1 MSILKRETHT
11 FGLFFFITRTRPD
24 RHGLCPLQCRISVDG
39 NNTNFTVKQSISPSD
54 WSEKGGYVIG
64 KSRECQKIKTYLE
77 DIKSRVK
84 EHYRRL
90 RTEGRPVTAILLK
103 NLLLGHDPDKKP
115 EPTLI
120 PLFRELVEEKKQLA
134 GKEYVYATYQ
144 KYNRAMNSTIEFIRK
159 EYKADDI
166 PLKDLNWDFIH
177 KLELFYRVDKQC
189 SHNTATKYLQNLR
202 SVVLIAIRK
211 QFITTDPFAN
221 YKLTIKE
228 VEKGYLTDEEL
239 KTLINTPIKIPRLEQ
254 IRDMF
259 VFSCF
264 TGLAY
269 SDIKGLAQNNLEHT
283 PDGTLWIKG
292 RRKKTGIRFNIP
304 ILPLPLSILKKY
316 EGTNDKTLFPIP
328 SNQKTNAYLK
338 ELADLCGI
346 SKNITFH
353 VARHTFATTVTLSND
368 VPIETVSSM
377 LGHTNIRMT
386 QHYAKI
392 VTSKVKRDM
401 EKLKNLLHNETLLAG

>member
-39 NNTNFTVKQSISPSD
+39 NNTSFSVKQSIAPAD

-64 KSRECQKIKTYLE
+64 KTRECQKIKTYLE
-77 DIKSRVK
+77 DIRSRVK
-84 EHYRRL
+84 EHYKSL
-90 RTEGRPVTAILLK
+90 RTEGRPVTAVLLK
-103 NLLLGHDPDKKP
+103 KLLLGQDPDKKP
-115 EPTLI
+115 EPTLM

-144 KYNRAMNSTIEFIRK
+144 KYRRAMNTVLEFIRK

-166 PLKDLNWDFIH
+166 LLQDLNWDFIH

-189 SHNTATKYLQNLR
+189 SHNTTTKYLQNLR

-211 QFITTDPFAN
+211 QLITIDPFSN

-239 KTLINTPIKIPRLEQ
+239 QKIVHADIKVPRLEH

-259 VFSCF
+259 LFSCY

-269 SDIKGLAQNNLEHT
+269 SDLKSLTQTNIERT

-292 RRKKTGIRFNIP
+292 LRKKTGIRFNIP
-304 ILPLPLSILKKY
+304 ILPIPLSILKKY
-316 EGTNDKTLFPIP
+316 EGLNSKTLFPIP

-346 SKNITFH
+346 NKNITFH
-353 VARHTFATTVTLSND
+353 AARHTFATTVTLAND

-386 QHYAKI
+386 QHYAKV

-401 EKLKNLLHNETLLAG
+401 EKLKNLLHDVAL

>member
-1 MSILKRETHT
+1 M
-11 FGLFFFITRTRPD
+11 
-24 RHGLCPLQCRISVDG
+24 
-39 NNTNFTVKQSISPSD
+39 NTV
-54 WSEKGGYVIG
+54 
-64 KSRECQKIKTYLE
+64 L
-77 DIKSRVK
+77 
-84 EHYRRL
+84 
-90 RTEGRPVTAILLK
+90 
-103 NLLLGHDPDKKP
+103 
-115 EPTLI
+115 
-120 PLFRELVEEKKQLA
+120 
-134 GKEYVYATYQ
+134 
-144 KYNRAMNSTIEFIRK
+144 EFIRK

-166 PLKDLNWDFIH
+166 LLKDLNWDFIH

-189 SHNTATKYLQNLR
+189 SHNTTTKYLQNLR

-211 QFITTDPFAN
+211 QLITTDPFSN

-239 KTLINTPIKIPRLEQ
+239 QKIVHADIKVPRLEH

-259 VFSCF
+259 LFSCY

-269 SDIKGLAQNNLEHT
+269 SDLKSLTQTNIERT

-292 RRKKTGIRFNIP
+292 LRKKTGIRFNIP
-304 ILPLPLSILKKY
+304 ILPIPLSILKKY
-316 EGTNDKTLFPIP
+316 EGLNSKILFPIP

-346 SKNITFH
+346 NKNITFH
-353 VARHTFATTVTLSND
+353 VARHTFATTVTLAND

-386 QHYAKI
+386 QHYAKV

-401 EKLKNLLHNETLLAG
+401 EKLRDLLHDVALQAG